1 MNINNIINK
10 IIKQS
15 DLREFFSKY
24 FSFYFTLLISP
35 IAIKLKISPNLIT
48 LTMIPLAI
56 IGNCLLFFNQNI
68 HGVLLVCGCY
78 ILLNIIDTVDGQVAR
93 HLKKTSNLGKNL
105 DYLCHFIA
113 DSLLIISL
121 IFFSFKS
128 LSLEKYQ
135 IYVSFLFLIIYCIN
149 FYIKLSFINIKKKI
163 YNILRKNIYLY
174 YIKDT
179 LHLNGFVHIFPF
191 IYFITSILGLSINNN
206 VFIYIILFYLLIFFI
221 NNLTKLSLNLKFLS
235 D

>member
-1 MNINNIINK
+1 MSINNLIEK

-24 FSFYFTLLISP
+24 FSFYFALLISP

-48 LTMIPLAI
+48 LMMIPVAI
-56 IGNCLLFFNQNI
+56 IGNYLLFSNQNI
-68 HGVLLVCGCY
+68 DGILLVCGFY
-78 ILLNIIDTVDGQVAR
+78 ILLNILDTVDGQVAR
-93 HLKKTSNLGKNL
+93 YLKKTSKLGKNL

-113 DSLLIISL
+113 DNVLIILL
-121 IFFSFKS
+121 IFFSLKN

-135 IYVSFLFLIIYCIN
+135 IYAAFIFFIIYSLN
-149 FYIKLSFINIKKKI
+149 FYIKFSFINVKKKT

-179 LHLNGFVHIFPF
+179 LNLNGFTHIFP
-191 IYFITSILGLSINNN
+191 
-206 VFIYIILFYLLIFFI
+206 LIF
-221 NNLTKLSLNLKFLS
+221 N
-235 D
+235 

>member
-1 MNINNIINK
+1 MSINNIIEK

-24 FSFYFTLLISP
+24 FSFYLALFISP

-48 LTMIPLAI
+48 VSMIPVAI
-56 IGNCLLFFNQNI
+56 IGNYFLLLNQNI
-68 HGVLLVCGCY
+68 NGILLVCGFY
-78 ILLNIIDTVDGQVAR
+78 ILLNVIDTVDGQVAR
-93 HLKKTSNLGKNL
+93 YLKKTSKLGKNL
-105 DYLCHFIA
+105 DYLSHFIA
-113 DSLLIISL
+113 DNILIISL
-121 IFFSFKS
+121 IFFSLKN

-135 IYVSFLFLIIYCIN
+135 IYAAFLFFVIYSVN
-149 FYIKLSFINIKKKI
+149 FYIKFSFINIKKKT

-179 LHLNGFVHIFPF
+179 LNLNGFTHIFPL
-191 IYFITSILGLSINNN
+191 IYFIANILGLNIFDNEF
-206 VFIYIILFYLLIFFI
+206 VYIILFYLVIFFTS
-221 NNLTKLSLNLKFLS
+221 NLIKLSLNIKFLS

>member
-1 MNINNIINK
+1 MNINNIIEK

-15 DLREFFSKY
+15 VLREFFSKY

-48 LTMIPLAI
+48 LMMIPLAI

-68 HGVLLVCGCY
+68 YGILLVCGCY

-93 HLKKTSNLGKNL
+93 YLKKTSKLGKNL
-105 DYLCHFIA
+105 DYFCHFIA

-121 IFFSFKS
+121 IFFSFKN
-128 LSLEKYQ
+128 LNLETYP
-135 IYVSFLFLIIYCIN
+135 IYATFLLLIIYYIN
-149 FYIKLSFINIKKKI
+149 FYIKLSFINVKKKT
-163 YNILRKNIYLY
+163 YNIFRKKIFLY

-179 LHLNGFVHIFPF
+179 LNLNGFVHIFPC
-191 IYFITSILGLSINNN
+191 IYFIASILNLSINNN
-206 VFIYIILFYLLIFFI
+206 AFIYIILFYLLIFFI
-221 NNLTKLSLNLKFLS
+221 NNLIKLSLNLKFLS